1 MKTLTEILVRYREP
15 SGPFDDLMDFNTDDL
30 LQFMPY
36 EIASEFLKD
45 TAASEDWD
53 NFYRPLSKENVITQ
67 MREYMPF
74 AWEKCTGERGISST
88 RSIAH
93 YHAWLWI
100 LEDKEALEF
109 LLDEDNYPCFGAPIL
124 KYICDKYSFD
134 YNTFLEPY
142 NKETA
147 DSFIKGEGC
156 D

>member
-1 MKTLTEILVRYREP
+1 LKTLSEILVRYREP

-36 EIASEFLKD
+36 ETAKEFLKD
-45 TAASEDWD
+45 DVTPEKWAEY
-53 NFYRPLSKENVITQ
+53 YRPLSKPNVITEMYNY
-67 MREYMPF
+67 MRF
-74 AWEKCTGERGISST
+74 AWDKCTGERGISSS

-100 LEDKEALEF
+100 LDDKDALEF
-109 LLDEDNYPCFGAPIL
+109 LTDEDNYPCYGAPIL
-124 KYICDKYSFD
+124 KYICDRYD
-134 YNTFLEPY
+134 INYADFLEPY